1 MSVSDDFQTF
11 LVHLVVDKR
20 DSIAARYAALT
31 KRLNRDFWDSES
43 EVNHSF
49 YTGSF
54 GRGTAIGLTSDV
66 DMVFRLPYEIYEK
79 YNNYQYNGQSALLQ
93 SVRESIKKRY
103 AYTDI
108 GGDGQVVVVP
118 FDDDITFEILPA
130 FINKDESYTYPD
142 SNDGGRWRVTNP
154 KPEIDAVNEID
165 KECNYNLKPLC
176 KMARAWKKTWDV
188 PISGLLIDTLAY
200 NFIQN
205 WKYKDKSYFY
215 YDWMSRDFFD
225 YLRNQNEKQDYWY
238 APGSGQYV
246 YRKGLF
252 EYKAV
257 RCYNLSLE
265 AIKLESD
272 EHTWSSKQKWREIYG
287 TSFPD

>member
-1 MSVSDDFQTF
+1 MSVADNFETF
-11 LVHLVVDKR
+11 LTHLIVDKR
-20 DSIAARYAALT
+20 DSIAYRYAEIT
-31 KRLNRDFWDSES
+31 KRLNRDFWNSDSDTY
-43 EVNHSF
+43 HSF
-49 YTGSF
+49 YGGSF
-54 GRGTAIGLTSDV
+54 GRGTAVGLTSDV
-66 DMVFRLPYEIYEK
+66 DLVFRLPYEIYE
-79 YNNYQYNGQSALLQ
+79 QYDRHQGNGQSALLQ

-103 AYTDI
+103 TVTDI

-118 FDDDITFEILPA
+118 FNDDITFEVLPA

-142 SNDGGRWRVTNP
+142 SNGGGRWRVTNP
-154 KPEIDAVNEID
+154 KPEIDAMTEMD
-165 KECNYNLKPLC
+165 KKCNYNLKPLC

-205 WKYKDKSYFY
+205 WKYKDKSYLY

-225 YLRNQNEKQDYWY
+225 YLRNQNEKQEYWS

-257 RCYNLSLE
+257 RCYNLSVE
-265 AIKLESD
+265 AINLATNER
-272 EHTWSSKQKWREIYG
+272 HWSSRQKWREIYG
-287 TSFPD
+287 TSYPE